1 MSLMEYLEPRLQK
14 ENAPGNGPYYSLD
27 AKGVRVAAEYLRCTL
42 TGAMVACLANDVWPL
57 RFCRN
62 RGLFSSAEQAT
73 LLKSHAA
80 QIGCGGLGG
89 PTAIL
94 LARLGLGSLTLCDPD
109 TFTESNLNRQRLCRE
124 DRLGINKAL
133 AAQDEVRRIASHVT
147 VKAVPESATRDNIVS
162 LLSGVDVVV
171 DGLDNHESRRL
182 VLQATREA
190 GIPYVYGAI
199 AGQEGFACLEDAY
212 SGPILDTILEGRQG
226 DMAEQRLGTPTLTPT
241 ATAVMQ
247 CLLAIRALL
256 GKPSNSSLWHLDLS
270 VPEIENLLF

>member
-1 MSLMEYLEPRLQK
+1 MPLMEYLEPRLQK
-14 ENAPGNGPYYSLD
+14 ETAPGNGPYYSVD
-27 AKGVRVAAEYLRCTL
+27 AKGVRAAAEYLRCTL

-62 RGLFSSAEQAT
+62 RGLFSANEQAK

-89 PTAIL
+89 PTTIL
-94 LARLGLGSLTLCDPD
+94 LARLGLGSLTICDPD
-109 TFTESNLNRQRLCRE
+109 TFTESNLNRQLLCRE

-147 VKAVPESATRDNIVS
+147 VRAVPEGATPENITS
-162 LLSGVDVVV
+162 LLSDVDVVV
-171 DGLDNHESRRL
+171 DGLDNLESRRL
-182 VLQATREA
+182 VLRAAREA

-199 AGQEGFACLEDAY
+199 AGQEGFACLEDAH
-212 SGPILDTILEGRQG
+212 SGPILDAILEGQHG
-226 DMAEQRLGTPTLTPT
+226 NMAEQRLGTPTLTPT
-241 ATAVMQ
+241 ATAVME

-256 GKPSNSSLWHLDLS
+256 GKPSSSSLWHLDLS
-270 VPEIENLLF
+270 VPEIQSLFL